1 MLGWRY
7 EMRFNDSQKGFSLI
21 ELLVVVAVIGIIAS
35 IAVPNLLASRRAANE
50 GSALSAMRTIH
61 SAQVTYLN
69 TKGAGEY
76 GTLDDL
82 GNEGL
87 VDAVLGNGSK
97 SGYTFDCPA
106 GNLTGGS
113 PPTYFATA
121 IPKSTAPVARTGH
134 RSFTIADDGVVRGK
148 VADAGPANYA
158 TATNNG
164 TWPVIN

>member
-1 MLGWRY
+1 
-7 EMRFNDSQKGFSLI
+7 MRFNDPQNGFSLL
-21 ELLVVVAVIGIIAS
+21 ELLVVVAVIGIIAAMA
-35 IAVPNLLASRRAANE
+35 IPKLLASRRAANE

-69 TKGAGEY
+69 TAGAGDY
-76 GTLDDL
+76 GTLADL

-87 VDAVLGNGSK
+87 VDAVLGNGDK

-121 IPKSTAPVARTGH
+121 VPTSTAPVARTGH
-134 RSFTIADDGVVRGK
+134 RSFTIADDGLVRGK
-148 VADAGPANYA
+148 VADAGPANYL
-158 TATNNG
+158 TATNGG
-164 TWPVIN
+164 TWPPLN